1 MGNEAA
7 PYKILNVS
15 KLDQS
20 VRQRIYILR
29 HGSEHHLLV
38 GLEPCSSGSSA
49 AASVGE
55 RIADVEEGKFYGTQL
70 LSIDKPFGSHQ
81 SEGFFPCLNGDYF
94 AFYKT
99 RALVARLLRGEVT
112 TRTPERGSLLASAFR
127 PFPCFNPRARA
138 IFLELTPPFLVP

>member
-38 GLEPCSSGSSA
+38 GLEPCSS
-49 AASVGE
+49 
-55 RIADVEEGKFYGTQL
+55 
-70 LSIDKPFGSHQ
+70 
-81 SEGFFPCLNGDYF
+81 
-94 AFYKT
+94 
-99 RALVARLLRGEVT
+99 
-112 TRTPERGSLLASAFR
+112 
-127 PFPCFNPRARA
+127 
-138 IFLELTPPFLVP
+138 